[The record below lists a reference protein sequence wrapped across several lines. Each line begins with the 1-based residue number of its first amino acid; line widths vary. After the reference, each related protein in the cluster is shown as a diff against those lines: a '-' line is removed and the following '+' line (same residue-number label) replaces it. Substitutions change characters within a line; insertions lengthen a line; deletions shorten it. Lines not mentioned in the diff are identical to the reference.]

1 VRQALSSDYG
11 TVYVWPFCPT
21 LPMRETLE
29 WATDVITTHR
39 GGDDRGRF
47 RNAGR
52 RGFEVT
58 SIVQWPAS
66 IRASNAM
73 HDGIADHWVLPLWAE
88 SSSGVNVSAGASSIN
103 VDTDIATY
111 ADNGLAFVRTSDDAW
126 EVVEI
131 ATVGDGVLNLSGV
144 TGEAYTNASVMPAL
158 LGRILQTPTIETGRI
173 TTSFQ
178 FMFQADDN
186 RDRIADPV
194 DQYQGDDLYFAC
206 PILQGSSVSDAPVA
220 RVDILDEITGIVDT
234 FAPWTRNRFTRA
246 HRVFCRDSTDLIE
259 LRDWLHRRAGQY
271 RPFWMPTYTR
281 DLRITNTGTIT
292 NVLTAYDDEYGER
305 GHLAIRLLG
314 GTWLTAAVDAI
325 TDAGSGLINIT
336 LTEALNIEANTIDQI
351 SYLIRW
357 RLSSDRIEMEHV
369 GAGRLFAAVP
379 ITEIPA

>member
-1 VRQALSSDYG
+1 VKQILSSDYG

-29 WATDVITTHR
+29 WFTDVITTHR

-66 IRASNAM
+66 IRAMNAM
-73 HDGIADHWVLPLWAE
+73 HDGVADHWMLPLWAE
-88 SSSGVNVSAGASSIN
+88 STTGVTVTAGASSIS
-103 VDTDIATY
+103 VDTDSATY
-111 ADNGLAFVRTSDDAW
+111 TDGGFAFIRTADDAW

-131 ATVGDGVLNLSGV
+131 DTVGDGVINLFDV
-144 TGEAYTNASVMPAL
+144 TSAAYTNASVMPAL
-158 LGRILQTPTIETGRI
+158 YGRILQTPTIESGRI
-173 TTSFQ
+173 TTSFRFQ
-178 FMFQADDN
+178 FQADEN
-186 RDRIADPV
+186 VTRIADPV
-194 DQYQGDDLYFAC
+194 DQYLLDDLSFAC
-206 PILQGSSVSDAPVA
+206 PILQGNSITDAPVS

-234 FAPWTRNRFTRA
+234 YAPWTRNRFTRA

-281 DLRITNTGTIT
+281 DVRITNTGTIT

-305 GHLAIRLLG
+305 GHLAIRLLD
-314 GTWLTAAVDAI
+314 GTWLTAEVDAV

-336 LTEALNIEANTIDQI
+336 LTEALNIEADTIDQI

-379 ITEIPA
+379 ITEIPE

>member
-1 VRQALSSDYG
+1 
-11 TVYVWPFCPT
+11 
-21 LPMRETLE
+21 
-29 WATDVITTHR
+29 
-39 GGDDRGRF
+39 
-47 RNAGR
+47 
-52 RGFEVT
+52 VT
-58 SIVQWPAS
+58 SVVQWPAS

-73 HDGIADHWVLPLWAE
+73 HDGVADQWVLPLWAE
-88 SSSGVNVSAGASSIN
+88 STSGVSVSVGASSIA
-103 VDTDIATY
+103 VDTDTATY
-111 ADNGLAFVRTSDDAW
+111 ADGGLAFVRAADDAW

-131 ATVGDGVLNLSGV
+131 AIVGDGVINLSGV
-144 TGEAYTNASVMPAL
+144 TSAAYTNASVMPAL
-158 LGRILQTPTIETGRI
+158 YGRILQTPTIETGRI

-178 FMFQADDN
+178 FLFQADDN
-186 RDRIADPV
+186 WDRLVDPAEQYRD
-194 DQYQGDDLYFAC
+194 DDLYFVC
-206 PILQGSSVSDAPVA
+206 PILQGSSVTDAPVS

-281 DLRITNTGTIT
+281 DVRITNTGTIT
-292 NVLTAYDDEYGER
+292 NALTAYDDEYGER
-305 GHLAIRLLG
+305 GHLAIRLLD
-314 GTWLTAAVDAI
+314 GTWRTAEVDAI
-325 TDAGSGLINIT
+325 ADAGSGLITIT
-336 LTEALNIEANTIDQI
+336 LTEALGIEADAIDQI